1 MAIESLNLKI
11 AAEKSIIAAHGYI
24 APLKFFATSF
34 NEEAKNKGDAV
45 LVPVFD
51 LSASTQFNAD
61 TNNYAGTENGVDG
74 VAVTLN
80 QHLVKSVRVTDKQ
93 LADTDIDFFE
103 NAGRAIGERLGQDVV
118 ANVLSVIGDA
128 SVTLSANFTTANS
141 QSKTATANLYAI
153 ADDNGIEPRDAVVVL
168 PPAKFAGIL
177 SQLDANVYGGMDAIR
192 EGLIPNLYGFYG
204 VFSSTQLP
212 EGVGGA
218 IIHKEAIGVA
228 SRYLE
233 PEASAYSEVG
243 QMKDGKTGFTIGF
256 RRFALPDT
264 GRRYLAG
271 EALFG
276 KALLPPKKIV
286 KLIGA

>member
-11 AAEKSIIAAHGYI
+11 AAERAIVAAHGYI

-34 NEEAKNKGDAV
+34 SEEAKNKGDAV
-45 LVPVFD
+45 LVPVFN
-51 LSASTQFNAD
+51 LSASTEFDAD
-61 TNNYAGTENGVDG
+61 SNNYAGTENGVDG
-74 VAVTLN
+74 VAVTLSS
-80 QHLVKSVRVTDKQ
+80 HLVKSVRVTDKQ

-118 ANVLSVIGDA
+118 GNVLGLVADA
-128 SVTLSANFTTANS
+128 TLTASFTTANS

-153 ADDNGIEPRDAVVVL
+153 ADTNGIDPRDAVVVL

-204 VFSSTQLP
+204 VFSSNQLP

-228 SRYLE
+228 SRYLA

-243 QMKDGKTGFTIGF
+243 QMKDDKSGFTIGF

-276 KALLPPKKIV
+276 KALLQPTKIV